1 MTDRLGK
8 AGRGIEIVACP
19 AALSFDALGLALA
32 DLTPEQRREF
42 ARVTPGQPVEA
53 LMVAFSGG
61 EVVGAAWGQRQPGST
76 AIFWPPQWREKA
88 DPDVSGR
95 LACAV
100 VQSLDEA
107 GIRMSQVLLPD
118 RDSPAVPML
127 RAAGFECL
135 TDLAYLTWEVADLP
149 EERRESQLEF
159 VPYDDDAVDRLVAA
173 IEATYEGTLDCPDL
187 GGRRP
192 MDEVLGGYRETGMFR
207 PENWLL
213 VRSGGEDVGVLLLT
227 EHRVAG
233 HWELLYMG
241 LAANARGK
249 RRGRDLVR
257 HAQRLARE
265 ADAERIV
272 LAVDAEN
279 IPAIKMYNET
289 GFITWDRRSVFVRF
303 ASGIYREQ
311 KTP

>member
-8 AGRGIEIVACP
+8 SGRDVEIVACP
-19 AALSFDALGLALA
+19 AALSIDALGLALA

-42 ARVTPGQPVEA
+42 ARVAPGQPVEA
-53 LMVAFSGG
+53 LMVALSAG
-61 EVVGAAWGQRQPGST
+61 EVIGAAWGQRQPGST
-76 AIFWPPQWREKA
+76 AIFWPPRWREGEGA
-88 DPDVSGR
+88 DASSR

-100 VQSLDEA
+100 VHALDEA

-118 RDSPAVPML
+118 CNSPTALVL
-127 RAAGFECL
+127 RAAGFEHL
-135 TDLAYLTWEVADLP
+135 TDLAYLTWESVEVP
-149 EERRESQLEF
+149 VERRTSLDF
-159 VPYDDDAVDRLVAA
+159 VPYDGAA
-173 IEATYEGTLDCPDL
+173 HERFVSVTEATYDQTLDCPAL

-192 MDEVLGGYRETGMFR
+192 MDEVLEGYQETGVFR

-227 EHRVAG
+227 EHRAAR

-241 LAANARGK
+241 LVPRARGK
-249 RRGRDLVR
+249 RMGRDIVR
-257 HAQRLARE
+257 HAQRLAHG
-265 ADAERIV
+265 AGAERIV

-279 IPAIKMYNET
+279 FPAIKMYNET
-289 GFITWDRRSVFVRF
+289 GFIAWDRRTVFVRF
-303 ASGIYREQ
+303 ANENSQEQ